1 MAVPVNA
8 IKMHLGCG
16 KLHLH
21 ECVFVYWVS
30 ACVRVHM
37 HVHFCAC
44 QKVMF
49 DIFLKGSPPVSLR
62 QDFSPNLELAG
73 WHLTGSE
80 ASERL
85 PSLPLQCEDAPD
97 GFVCFNAGLESPT
110 QFHTRKTL

>member
-1 MAVPVNA
+1 MC
-8 IKMHLGCG
+8 I
-16 KLHLH
+16 
-21 ECVFVYWVS
+21 FVH
-30 ACVRVHM
+30 AR
-37 HVHFCAC
+37 
-44 QKVMF
+44 KF

-62 QDFSPNLELAG
+62 QDFLPNLELAG

-85 PSLPLQCEDAPD
+85 LSLPFQCEDAPD